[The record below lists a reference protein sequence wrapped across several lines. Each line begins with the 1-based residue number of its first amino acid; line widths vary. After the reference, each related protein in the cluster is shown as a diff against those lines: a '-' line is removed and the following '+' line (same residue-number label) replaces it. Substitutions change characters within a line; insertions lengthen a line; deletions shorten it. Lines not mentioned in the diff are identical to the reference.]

1 MKTKNRFDFEQEIMG
16 TWNIIDDLKCLADG
30 WDELTEDKKLNIII
44 GLIDLYHLKFD
55 TMFNTFEELIRQ
67 RVFNPKTPSSYENS
81 MNREFGEDLMKD
93 HGGWSSRSGVDTFD
107 DGNGL
112 TLTLSED

>member
-1 MKTKNRFDFEQEIMG
+1 MKTKDRFDFEQEIMG
-16 TWNIIDDLKCLADG
+16 TWNILDDLKCLADG

-44 GLIDLYHLKFD
+44 GLIDLYQLKFD

-81 MNREFGEDLMKD
+81 LNREFGEDLMKD

>member
-16 TWNIIDDLKCLADG
+16 TWNILDDLKCLADG

-44 GLIDLYHLKFD
+44 GLIDLYQLKFD

-81 MNREFGEDLMKD
+81 LNREFGEDLMKD
-93 HGGWSSRSGVDTFD
+93 HGGWSSQPGVDTFD